1 MHVLADKKELEINE
15 LSIKYRKSHFNN
27 KTNLSQ
33 VVDIY
38 KDSRKINVKN
48 RKIAKIILKLVF
60 QKHKFQKIFFRKGH
74 QQIKLGTRKETL

>member
-1 MHVLADKKELEINE
+1 MHVLADKKELKINE
-15 LSIKYRKSHFNN
+15 LSIKYKKSNFNN

-48 RKIAKIILKLVF
+48 RKIAKNNFKTGSLETKILENLLWK
-60 QKHKFQKIFFRKGH
+60 KDINK
-74 QQIKLGTRKETL
+74 

>member
-1 MHVLADKKELEINE
+1 MHVLADKKELKINE
-15 LSIKYRKSHFNN
+15 LSIKYKKSNFNN

-48 RKIAKIILKLVF
+48 RKIAKIIFFNFILFLNFTKLYQF
-60 QKHKFQKIFFRKGH
+60 C
-74 QQIKLGTRKETL
+74 QISK

>member
-1 MHVLADKKELEINE
+1 MHVLADEKELKINE
-15 LSIKYRKSHFNN
+15 VSFKYKKSNYNN

-48 RKIAKIILKLVF
+48 RKIAKTILKLVL
-60 QKHKFQKIFFRKGH
+60 QKQIFQKIFFRKKVS
-74 QQIKLGTRKETL
+74 IKLGTKKETS

>member
-1 MHVLADKKELEINE
+1 MHVLADKKELKINE
-15 LSIKYRKSHFNN
+15 LSIKYKKSNFNN

-48 RKIAKIILKLVF
+48 VC
-60 QKHKFQKIFFRKGH
+60 IFF
-74 QQIKLGTRKETL
+74 QILLK

>member
-1 MHVLADKKELEINE
+1 MHVLADKKELKINE
-15 LSIKYRKSHFNN
+15 LSIKYKKSNFNN

-48 RKIAKIILKLVF
+48 RKIAKNNFKTGSLEIKILENLLWK
-60 QKHKFQKIFFRKGH
+60 KDINK
-74 QQIKLGTRKETL
+74 

>member
-1 MHVLADKKELEINE
+1 MHVLADKKELKINE
-15 LSIKYRKSHFNN
+15 LSIKYKKSNFNN

-48 RKIAKIILKLVF
+48 RKIAKNNFKTGSLETKILENLLWKNDIN
-60 QKHKFQKIFFRKGH
+60 K
-74 QQIKLGTRKETL
+74 